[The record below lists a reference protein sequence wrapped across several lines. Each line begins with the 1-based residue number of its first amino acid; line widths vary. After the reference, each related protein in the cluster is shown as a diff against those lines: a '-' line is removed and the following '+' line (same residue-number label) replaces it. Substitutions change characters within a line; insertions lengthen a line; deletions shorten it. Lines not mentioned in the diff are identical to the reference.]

1 MEQVALNSVLKSSQ
15 PLIQEITEKSHV
27 DVNKC
32 YQCGTCAA
40 GCPVAY
46 LSDYSPRQ
54 IVRMLQSGLVEDV
67 FKSRMIWLCIGCGNC
82 LSRCPR
88 KIDVP
93 HLHDT
98 LRIISKEKGFPPAE
112 KGVDVFI
119 DSFLTTVRMTGRL
132 YEAGLTMLYNTRS
145 GNLMAGM
152 DVAPHMMKLGKI
164 SPFPHLIKGRGEVAR
179 IFKKVQEAKGG
190 K

>member
-1 MEQVALNSVLKSSQ
+1 MEQVALNSALKSSQ
-15 PLIQEITEKSHV
+15 PLNQEIAEKSHV
-27 DVNKC
+27 DVKKC

-46 LSDYSPRQ
+46 LADYSPRQ
-54 IVRMLQSGLVEDV
+54 IVRMLQNGLVEDV
-67 FKSRMIWLCIGCGNC
+67 LKSRMIWLCIGCGNC

-93 HLHDT
+93 HLNDT
-98 LRIISKEKGFPPAE
+98 LRIVSKEKGFPPAE
-112 KGVDVFI
+112 KSVDVFN
-119 DSFLTTVRMTGRL
+119 DSFLKTVQYTGRL

-145 GNLMAGM
+145 GNFMSGM

-164 SPFPHLIKGRGEVAR
+164 SPFPHLIKGRGEVSR
-179 IFKKVQEAKGG
+179 IFKKVQEMKGG